1 MESGRP
7 SAFPRAPHRVT
18 EGPKT
23 RGLADLTR
31 LDRYILSQL
40 MALFGFFALVLV
52 SVYWVNR
59 AVRLFDQLI
68 SDGQS
73 ARVVLEFTALTLPY
87 VIRLVLPIAAF
98 AATVYAV
105 NRLAQ
110 ESELVAMQATGAS
123 PWRLARPVAVFG
135 LIVAALMAMLVHV
148 LEPAAR
154 ARLADRQAQIAE
166 NVTARFLSEGS
177 FQHPADGV
185 SIYIR
190 EIAPTGELLD
200 LFLSDARQPGTQTI
214 YTAEKA
220 LIVRS
225 ATGPKLI
232 MLEGMAQTLRASDN
246 RLAVTRF
253 ADFTYDI
260 GGLITPTTRERRS
273 WAELPSWR
281 LVAPD
286 AATLALTAST
296 PQAGQVELHD
306 RLAQPLLAPVAAL
319 LGVAALMLGSF
330 SRFGVWRQIGIAVV
344 AIIAVQFLSNATED
358 MIARRATLWPLS
370 YLPAL
375 VGAALAGAM
384 LWHAAAPRRMR
395 RSRSRAAEGAA

>member
-1 MESGRP
+1 MHP
-7 SAFPRAPHRVT
+7 
-18 EGPKT
+18 
-23 RGLADLTR
+23 LTR

-59 AVRLFDQLI
+59 AVGLFDELI

-105 NRLAQ
+105 NRMAQ

-135 LIVAALMAMLVHV
+135 LIVACLMLVLVHV

-177 FQHPADGV
+177 FQHPAPGIT
-185 SIYIR
+185 IYIR

-200 LFLSDARQPGTQTI
+200 LFLSDTRTATSQTT
-214 YTAEKA
+214 YTAKKA

-225 ATGPKLI
+225 DSGPKLI
-232 MLEGMAQTLRASDN
+232 MLEGMAQTLRAADN

-260 GGLITPTTRERRS
+260 GALIPATARKNRDWS
-273 WAELPSWR
+273 ELPSWQ
-281 LVAPD
+281 LIAPTPE
-286 AATLALTAST
+286 TLALAQGTAD
-296 PQAGQVELHD
+296 QAWSVLND

-319 LGVAALMLGSF
+319 LGVAALMMGSF

-344 AIIAVQFLSNATED
+344 ALIVVQFLSNAVED
-358 MIARRATLWPLS
+358 VIRRDGALWPLA
-370 YLPAL
+370 YAP
-375 VGAALAGAM
+375 ALAGTLIAAAM
-384 LWHAAAPRRMR
+384 LWQAARPRRMP
-395 RSRSRAAEGAA
+395 RAARLSREGAA

>member
-1 MESGRP
+1 M
-7 SAFPRAPHRVT
+7 
-18 EGPKT
+18 
-23 RGLADLTR
+23 TR

-296 PQAGQVELHD
+296 PQAGRVELHD

>member
-1 MESGRP
+1 
-7 SAFPRAPHRVT
+7 
-18 EGPKT
+18 
-23 RGLADLTR
+23 
-31 LDRYILSQL
+31 

-98 AATVYAV
+98 AASVYAV

-135 LIVAALMAMLVHV
+135 LIVAALMAVLVHV

-253 ADFTYDI
+253 ADFTNDI
-260 GGLITPTTRERRS
+260 GGLITPGTRQRRS

-281 LVAPD
+281 LAAPD

-296 PQAGQVELHD
+296 PLAGRVELHD

-344 AIIAVQFLSNATED
+344 AIIAVQFLSNAAED
-358 MIARRATLWPLS
+358 MIARRAALWPLS

-375 VGAALAGAM
+375 AGAALAGAM
-384 LWHAAAPRRMR
+384 LWHAATPRRMR
-395 RSRSRAAEGAA
+395 RGGGPRATEGAA

>member
-135 LIVAALMAMLVHV
+135 LIVAALMAVLVHV

-281 LVAPD
+281 LAAPD

-296 PQAGQVELHD
+296 PLAGRVELHD

-344 AIIAVQFLSNATED
+344 AIIAVQFLSNAAED

-395 RSRSRAAEGAA
+395 RRRSRAAEGAA